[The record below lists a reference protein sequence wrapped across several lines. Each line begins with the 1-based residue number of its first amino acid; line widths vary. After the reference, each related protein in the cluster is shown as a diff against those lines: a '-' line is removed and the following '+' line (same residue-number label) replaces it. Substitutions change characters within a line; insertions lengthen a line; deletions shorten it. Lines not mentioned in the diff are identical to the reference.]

1 MSKRKKVSLF
11 IISAIVLI
19 VLFVAVCCRTFTENL
34 INAEVKGFHNEK
46 SQILKEGYYCGEG
59 GENCGHGNG
68 YIYYHGSGSTD
79 EAMKSLG
86 FEKEDSGEYL
96 YGADHLKIVM
106 KIPVPNGWFIYYRI
120 TGTC

>member
-34 INAEVKGFHNEK
+34 ISAEVKGFHNEE
-46 SQILKEGYYCGEG
+46 SQHLKEGYYCGEG
-59 GENCGHGNG
+59 GVNCGHGNG

-79 EAMKSLG
+79 EAMKSMG
-86 FEKEDSGEYL
+86 FEKKESGEYL
-96 YGADHLKIVM
+96 YRADSLEVVM
-106 KIPVPNGWFIYYRI
+106 KIPVPNGYFIYYQI